1 MVIEELSIEN
11 YKSIKKVENL
21 KVDKRIFSF
30 IGQNNTGKSAV
41 LDAIQCFFPNIKK
54 SITEKDYHKGIQDDV
69 IIKLVFAE
77 VTKDY
82 IEEKLFSDL
91 RKRYENKL
99 LEIGDDPQK
108 REKENEKFNK
118 KMVDNIEKYT
128 NIYQIDNEK
137 LIVTLRASKGMN
149 KKYYLKDEITS
160 ISESDLKKILPELK
174 IIPAIRDPKNESTA
188 GTNSYLKELI
198 QMLDD
203 SIQTSIK
210 VGKDNVTYSEINTII
225 SKESEIRC
233 NKISKI
239 ISKNYSNA
247 IGNSDYEIQV
257 KSEVNISKGTSYYT
271 TLKEVNTGVV
281 SDILSCGTGYQ
292 SMIILSLLETYVQM
306 TDENKNY
313 ILIIEEPE
321 VYLHP
326 TLQRKMI
333 RTLLKISNY
342 NQVLFS
348 THSPIMVSSLSKEQI
363 IMLHKKNGI
372 AELLPIDINQVIN
385 DLGIKPDILFEKI
398 GTIFVEGSDDEIC
411 VKLLLEKIKKGL
423 SNEIKVVIAG
433 NCSNLKFYANAEM
446 MIYSGNFKWLA
457 LRDADNLKA
466 EEQKELFIK
475 EILDI
480 NKERLEKYKEKVEK
494 SVYIVGEYSIES
506 LFMDENILKK
516 IYTGDENDLKDA
528 IKTYHKV
535 FNFYK
540 AKNISK
546 NDLGKF
552 YQPKYFFEKNY
563 DAYGYEESENQKKWD
578 ESYKKRWRNADSS
591 LVDLQSIENYL
602 AVREAI
608 NKYTRQKK
616 KLRENYFEELLSSLS
631 IEVLKSNKFKELIEV
646 LSNFYE
652 ECK

>member
-306 TDENKNY
+306 TDKNKNY

>member
-1 MVIEELSIEN
+1 
-11 YKSIKKVENL
+11 
-21 KVDKRIFSF
+21 
-30 IGQNNTGKSAV
+30 
-41 LDAIQCFFPNIKK
+41 
-54 SITEKDYHKGIQDDV
+54 
-69 IIKLVFAE
+69 
-77 VTKDY
+77 
-82 IEEKLFSDL
+82 
-91 RKRYENKL
+91 
-99 LEIGDDPQK
+99 
-108 REKENEKFNK
+108 
-118 KMVDNIEKYT
+118 
-128 NIYQIDNEK
+128 
-137 LIVTLRASKGMN
+137 
-149 KKYYLKDEITS
+149 
-160 ISESDLKKILPELK
+160 
-174 IIPAIRDPKNESTA
+174 
-188 GTNSYLKELI
+188 
-198 QMLDD
+198 
-203 SIQTSIK
+203 
-210 VGKDNVTYSEINTII
+210 
-225 SKESEIRC
+225 
-233 NKISKI
+233 
-239 ISKNYSNA
+239 
-247 IGNSDYEIQV
+247 
-257 KSEVNISKGTSYYT
+257 
-271 TLKEVNTGVV
+271 
-281 SDILSCGTGYQ
+281 
-292 SMIILSLLETYVQM
+292 
-306 TDENKNY
+306 
-313 ILIIEEPE
+313 
-321 VYLHP
+321 
-326 TLQRKMI
+326 
-333 RTLLKISNY
+333 
-342 NQVLFS
+342 
-348 THSPIMVSSLSKEQI
+348 
-363 IMLHKKNGI
+363 
-372 AELLPIDINQVIN
+372 
-385 DLGIKPDILFEKI
+385 
-398 GTIFVEGSDDEIC
+398 
-411 VKLLLEKIKKGL
+411 
-423 SNEIKVVIAG
+423 
-433 NCSNLKFYANAEM
+433 